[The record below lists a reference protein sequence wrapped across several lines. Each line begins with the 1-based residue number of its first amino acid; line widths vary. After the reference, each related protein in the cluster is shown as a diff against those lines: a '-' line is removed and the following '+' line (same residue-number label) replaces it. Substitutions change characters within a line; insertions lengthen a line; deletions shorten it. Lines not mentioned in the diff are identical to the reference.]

1 MMSSRPPPAPEER
14 VPMIR
19 MIATVAAGAT
29 LWAALAG
36 VNPAAQ
42 AAPQSASQPA
52 QQYAPASTPSVE
64 AVAALQA
71 PPAAA
76 SRKPHGGSGH
86 AGVPS
91 TVMRGGDISR
101 LVAMLPW
108 WRPYESRRLG
118 PDPGELESPILTA
131 CDLWLGFPYA
141 TADAQSLTVRLAA
154 AQKSEIALVANHVR
168 VMDAGELNEIDLT
181 APDEPLS
188 AGGPWLA
195 ALSGLGGLGGL
206 LAGLAG
212 TMAAVSA
219 VRYFVA

>member
-1 MMSSRPPPAPEER
+1 
-14 VPMIR
+14 MIR

-42 AAPQSASQPA
+42 AAATQPA

-71 PPAAA
+71 QPAAA

-86 AGVPS
+86 AGVPG

-118 PDPGELESPILTA
+118 SDPGELESPILTA
-131 CDLWLGFPYA
+131 CDLWLGFPFA

-168 VMDAGELNEIDLT
+168 VMDPSELNEIDLT
-181 APDEPLS
+181 APDEPRG
-188 AGGPWLA
+188 AGAPWLG
-195 ALSGLGGLGGL
+195 ALSGLGGLGGLGGL

-212 TMAAVSA
+212 TMVAVSA

>member
-19 MIATVAAGAT
+19 MIAMVAAGAT

-36 VNPAAQ
+36 VYPAAQ
-42 AAPQSASQPA
+42 AAPQSALQPA
-52 QQYAPASTPSVE
+52 QQYGSASPPSVE

-86 AGVPS
+86 AGVP

-108 WRPYESRRLG
+108 WRPYASRRLG

-168 VMDAGELNEIDLT
+168 VMDAGEVNEIDLT
-181 APDEPLS
+181 APDEPRS

>member
-1 MMSSRPPPAPEER
+1 
-14 VPMIR
+14 MIR

-42 AAPQSASQPA
+42 AAASQPA

-71 PPAAA
+71 QPAAA
-76 SRKPHGGSGH
+76 SRKPHGGSGL
-86 AGVPS
+86 VPG

-118 PDPGELESPILTA
+118 SDPRGLESPILTA

-168 VMDAGELNEIDLT
+168 VMDPSELNEIDLT
-181 APDEPLS
+181 APDEPRS
-188 AGGPWLA
+188 AGAPWLG

>member
-1 MMSSRPPPAPEER
+1 
-14 VPMIR
+14 MIR

-29 LWAALAG
+29 LWTALAG
-36 VNPAAQ
+36 VNPAAR
-42 AAPQSASQPA
+42 AAPQAASQPA
-52 QQYAPASTPSVE
+52 QQYAPASTPAVEAAE

-76 SRKPHGGSGH
+76 TRKPHGGSGH
-86 AGVPS
+86 AGVPG
-91 TVMRGGDISR
+91 TVVRGGDISR
-101 LVAMLPW
+101 LVATLPW
-108 WRPYESRRLG
+108 WRPYGSRRLG

-131 CDLWLGFPYA
+131 CDLWLGFPFA

-168 VMDAGELNEIDLT
+168 VMDPGELNEIDLA
-181 APDEPLS
+181 APDEPRS
-188 AGGPWLA
+188 AGGPWLG